1 MAEDLLATAAV
12 LAIAGEL
19 QNRPRLS
26 FRYPSI
32 RTLATVI
39 TVFAKN
45 RQILPRH
52 LVCPTLGT
60 DVRGDASQLPIQ
72 PTPLGEHEINLQ
84 AFTCAFSAALDN
96 YLGIRNRLDDRW
108 YRGRALAFLFYREQ
122 TALLCK
128 EMAKLRGCS
137 F

>member
-1 MAEDLLATAAV
+1 MKVVNFAATVAEDLLAIAAV

-60 DVRGDASQLPIQ
+60 DVRGDASQLPMQ
-72 PTPLGEHEINLQ
+72 PTPLRDHEINIQ
-84 AFTCAFSAALDN
+84 AIIRAFSTAFDN
-96 YLGIRNRLDDRW
+96 Y
-108 YRGRALAFLFYREQ
+108 
-122 TALLCK
+122 ALLETLCK
-128 EMAKLRGCS
+128 GRY
-137 F
+137 